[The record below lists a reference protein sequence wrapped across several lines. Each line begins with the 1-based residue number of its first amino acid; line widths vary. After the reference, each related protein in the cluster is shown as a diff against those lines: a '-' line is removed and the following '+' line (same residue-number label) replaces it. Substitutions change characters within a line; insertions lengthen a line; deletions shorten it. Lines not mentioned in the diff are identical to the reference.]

1 MIEISTSILTVEKGK
16 ESETFF
22 ALEKSKTDYF
32 HIDVM
37 DGKFVEKDTYQKM
50 LEYSSYIKRISNL
63 PMDVHLMVE
72 DVETGIEVFSAVE
85 PNIITFHLE
94 ACKSKEEVMN
104 YIRLIKEKGARVGIS
119 VKPNTPIEDVYEFLP
134 YIHMC
139 LVMTVEPGKGGQT
152 LITDMLEKIETLK
165 KYIDDQNLEIDIEVD
180 GGINLKT
187 APKVKNAGANIL
199 VAGTAIL
206 MASDYKVIIDE
217 LRNFE
222 K

>member
-1 MIEISTSILTVEKGK
+1 MVEVSTSILTVQEGT
-16 ESETFF
+16 EAETFF

-50 LEYSSYIKRISNL
+50 LEYSSYIRRISNL

-72 DVETGIEVFSAVE
+72 DVKSAIEDFSAVE

-94 ACKSKEEVMN
+94 ACKNKEEVMEN
-104 YIRLIKEKGARVGIS
+104 IKIIKDSGAKVGIS
-119 VKPNTPIEDVYEFLP
+119 VKPNTPIEEIYEYLP

-139 LVMTVEPGKGGQT
+139 LIMTVEPGKGGQT
-152 LITDMLEKIETLK
+152 LITDMLEKISTLK
-165 KYIDDQNLEIDIEVD
+165 KYIEQNNLEIDIEVD

-187 APKVKNAGANIL
+187 APRVKEAGANIL

-206 MASDYKVIIDE
+206 AASDYSIIINE
-217 LRNFE
+217 LKN
-222 K
+222 

>member
-16 ESETFF
+16 EAETFF

-37 DGKFVEKDTYQKM
+37 DGKFVEKDTYQNM
-50 LEYSSYIKRISNL
+50 LEYSSYIRRISNL

-94 ACKSKEEVMN
+94 ACKSKEEVMKN
-104 YIRLIKEKGARVGIS
+104 INLIKEKGSRVGIS
-119 VKPNTPIEDVYEFLP
+119 VKPETPIEEVYEYLP

-152 LITDMLEKIETLK
+152 LITDMLAKISTLK
-165 KYIDDQNLEIDIEVD
+165 TYIEKKNLEIDIEVD

-187 APKVKNAGANIL
+187 APRVKEAGANIL

-206 MASDYKVIIDE
+206 AASDYKVIIDE
-217 LRNFE
+217 LRA
-222 K
+222 

>member
-1 MIEISTSILTVEKGK
+1 MIEIATSILNVEKGN

-22 ALEKSKTDYF
+22 ALEKAKTDYF

-50 LEYSSYIKRISNL
+50 VEYGSYIKRISSL
-63 PMDVHLMVE
+63 PIDVHLMVE
-72 DVETGIEVFSAVE
+72 DVKTAIDDFSSIE

-94 ACKSKEEVMN
+94 ACKNKEEVMEN
-104 YIRLIKEKGARVGIS
+104 IKAIKDCGAKVGIS
-119 VKPNTPIEDVYEFLP
+119 VKPNTPIKDVYEYLP

-139 LVMTVEPGKGGQT
+139 LVMTVEPGKGGQN
-152 LITDMLEKIETLK
+152 LITDMLEKITTLK
-165 KYIDDQNLEIDIEVD
+165 QYIDNNNIEIDIEVD

-187 APKVKNAGANIL
+187 AQRVKNAGANIL

-206 MASDYKVIIDE
+206 AATDYKVIIDE
-217 LRNFE
+217 LKN
-222 K
+222 

>member
-16 ESETFF
+16 ESEVFF

-50 LEYSSYIKRISNL
+50 LEYSSYIRRISNL

-94 ACKSKEEVMN
+94 ACKSKEEIMKN
-104 YIRLIKEKGARVGIS
+104 IQAIKEKGARVGIAI
-119 VKPNTPIEDVYEFLP
+119 KPNTPIEEVYEYLP

-139 LVMTVEPGKGGQT
+139 LVMTVEPGLGGQT
-152 LITDMLEKIETLK
+152 LITDMLDKISTLK
-165 KYIDDQNLEIDIEVD
+165 THIEKNNLEIDIEVD

-187 APKVKNAGANIL
+187 AQRVKNAGANIL

-217 LRNFE
+217 LRN
-222 K
+222 

>member
-1 MIEISTSILTVEKGK
+1 MVEISTSILSMEKGK

-37 DGKFVEKDTYQKM
+37 DGKFVEKDNYQNM
-50 LEYSSYIKRISNL
+50 LEYSSYIRRISNL

-94 ACKSKEEVMN
+94 ACKNKEEVMKN
-104 YIRLIKEKGARVGIS
+104 INAIKEKGSRVGIAI
-119 VKPNTPIEDVYEFLP
+119 KPETKIEEVYEYLP

-139 LVMTVEPGKGGQT
+139 LIMTVEPGKGGQT
-152 LITDMLEKIETLK
+152 LITDMIAKISELRTYIEKKNI
-165 KYIDDQNLEIDIEVD
+165 EIDIEVD

-187 APKVKNAGANIL
+187 AQRVKDAGANIL

-206 MASDYKVIIDE
+206 KASDYKVIIDE
-217 LRNFE
+217 L
-222 K
+222 KA